1 MFSQENNP
9 EIRQH
14 KNCQYITS
22 ITSDCQTRPDN
33 RKKEKLNYEL
43 YKIHLQTAQKWGNIW
58 RIIHISV
65 LDWIKRE
72 TEKKYKSID
81 DKID

>member
-1 MFSQENNP
+1 VTAKNAQITCIKD
-9 EIRQH
+9 EI
-14 KNCQYITS
+14 KFLY
-22 ITSDCQTRPDN
+22 

-65 LDWIKRE
+65 LD
-72 TEKKYKSID
+72 
-81 DKID
+81 